1 MGVADGSFA
10 RPGGI
15 PTRAW
20 ARLVWNPVTGV
31 SEASGE
37 CQRLLG
43 VAARALVE
51 SPDPLRLLPQGLTK
65 TLVSG
70 EIESPMLVG
79 SGSLLGMVVPAGGSF
94 EITLFEFLETSPGG
108 SSMVEE
114 LGTGVIGADRS
125 GTVRYWN
132 RAMSEIFPIPPET
145 AVGKQL
151 EGVLPP
157 PILFSW
163 SGVIGSVLEGRQV
176 RTEIRPGPQRR
187 IEAVFTAGGPGI
199 TGVFLDTSDSFE
211 AERRLRSARRMNQTY
226 FQNISTG
233 LVLLGSD
240 YRVLVSN
247 KAFGAMFGVVEGLP
261 GVPVYEVIPAECFAV
276 LDEAVRRLRAGE
288 SEVPPALVSYRL
300 GGGAQRVVSQSMR
313 LIRSEDDQSTQLV
326 GIFEDCTEV
335 SLLQARNRSLTE
347 LLERTAALSA
357 EIFQSR
363 FPGACQETAE
373 KLLASLGAEAS
384 AVYVQGETGSPRL
397 GGQAGAWPGL
407 PADFSDLKLPRTVW
421 SSDGMTLPSPETAP
435 GTLLVV
441 PVGSGRLNRGF
452 ILLRFRN
459 GADAASV
466 LPAARMAATAMR
478 SSQETTSL
486 VSQVEQMM
494 FVLEKEKRFRKSVLT
509 EITLPVAVF
518 GEDWRVVGWNP
529 AMARLT
535 GMDQDSAGKR
545 AGAVQEMLFGLAGG
559 IAEVRRL
566 SRRSVPDCASW
577 PVRTADGTEVIMTW
591 KLFRA
596 ESLET
601 GNLEVL
607 TVLAACGPESA
618 APLQQG
624 APPCDLPP
632 LSGESGA
639 RIASA
644 TDLRQ
649 LATVLAET
657 VAREPGAT
665 GCTVR
670 IDTLPARLEVR
681 RGTGAGE
688 PARRIIGG
696 GTGIPGSI
704 EAWGVGDSALDRLAE
719 AASQMLRS
727 IARSQCT
734 NLGEVSRGGTL
745 IALTDSEGV
754 LTAPAVLPGGPADA
768 GADLPAVLGLE
779 AGTARAALKSV
790 ASGTGRAWLPGIDL
804 IAAHGCPPG
813 EDAVVWV
820 IRPGAGHEIPDWL
833 RLFDALSAW
842 LPSKTDHVRGGFT
855 AISRLLAP
863 DDPVRPLLATA
874 SLDMAA
880 AGRVGRLLEHLV
892 RAVTR
897 APVPV
902 PSGEIAAET
911 VRLIAARGMRPPDLL
926 LEGESATVLADPEEM
941 PEILCALCLSA
952 GRGISPSIVS
962 GRPAS
967 SAPVE
972 GFHPL
977 AMRWSFDIPEIPQQ
991 GDVIEWAA
999 TGRLGPDSETRI
1011 LATALE
1017 LFGCIF
1023 SAEGREMTV
1032 LVPLARTSTR
1042 TSWRMR

>member
-1 MGVADGSFA
+1 MGVADSSFA

-20 ARLVWNPVTGV
+20 ARLVWNPKTGV

-51 SPDPLRLLPQGLTK
+51 SPDPLRLLPHGLTK

-70 EIESPMLVG
+70 EIDSPMLVG
-79 SGSLLGMVVPAGGSF
+79 SGSLLGMVVPVGGAF
-94 EITLFEFLETSPGG
+94 EITLFEFLETAPGG

-125 GTVRYWN
+125 GTIRYWN

-145 AVGKQL
+145 ATGKQL

-187 IEAVFTAGGPGI
+187 IEAVFTTGGPGI
-199 TGVFLDTSDSFE
+199 TGVFLDTSDGFE

-233 LVLLGSD
+233 LVLMGSD

-261 GVPVYEVIPAECFAV
+261 ANPVYEVIPAECFAAM
-276 LDEAVRRLRAGE
+276 DDAVRRLRAGE

-300 GGGAQRVVSQSMR
+300 GGGVQRVVSQSMR
-313 LIRSEDDQSTQLV
+313 LIRSEDEQSTQLV

-347 LLERTAALSA
+347 LLEKAAVLSA
-357 EIFQSR
+357 EVFQSR

-397 GGQAGAWPGL
+397 GGQAGAWSGL
-407 PADFSDLKLPRTVW
+407 PVDFADLKLPRTVW
-421 SSDGMTLPSPETAP
+421 SSDGMTLPTPEP
-435 GTLLVV
+435 DGGTLLVV

-452 ILLRFRN
+452 ILLRFGS
-459 GADAASV
+459 GADASSV

-494 FVLEKEKRFRKSVLT
+494 FVLEKEKRFRKAVLT
-509 EITLPVAVF
+509 EIALPVAVF
-518 GEDWRVVGWNP
+518 GEDWRVLGWNP

-566 SRRSVPDCASW
+566 SRRSVPDCATW
-577 PVRTADGTEVIMTW
+577 PVRTADGTEVMMTW

-607 TVLAACGPESA
+607 TVLAACGPEPA
-618 APLQQG
+618 AP
-624 APPCDLPP
+624 PPAGDSPPAAAGDLAARMPP
-632 LSGESGA
+632 
-639 RIASA
+639 SA
-644 TDLRQ
+644 DLRQ
-649 LATVLAET
+649 FATVLAET

-670 IDTLPARLEVR
+670 IDTLPRPLEVR
-681 RGTGAGE
+681 RGTGVGE
-688 PARRIIGG
+688 PARRIIGE
-696 GTGIPGSI
+696 GTGILGSI
-704 EAWGVGDSALDRLAE
+704 EAWGVGDASLDRLAE
-719 AASQMLRS
+719 ASSQILRRVARS
-727 IARSQCT
+727 ICT
-734 NLGEVSRGGTL
+734 NLRDVSRGGTL
-745 IALTDSEGV
+745 IALTDAEGV

-768 GADLPAVLGLE
+768 GSDLPEVLGLD
-779 AGTARAALKSV
+779 AGAARAALKSV
-790 ASGTGRAWLPGIDL
+790 SSGAGRSRLPGIDL
-804 IAAHGCPPG
+804 IAVHGCPPG
-813 EDAVVWV
+813 EEAVVWV
-820 IRPGAGHEIPDWL
+820 LRPGAGHELPEWL
-833 RLFDALSAW
+833 RLFDALSSW
-842 LPSKTDHVRGGFT
+842 LPSKTDDVRGSFA
-855 AISRLLAP
+855 AITRLLAS
-863 DDPVRPLLATA
+863 DDPVRPILATA
-874 SLDMAA
+874 TLDMTA
-880 AGRVGRLLEHLV
+880 AGRIGRMLEHLV

-897 APVPV
+897 TPVPV

-911 VRLIAARGMRPPDLL
+911 VRLIASRGMRPPDLL
-926 LEGESATVLADPEEM
+926 LEGEPGTVLADPAEM
-941 PEILCALCLSA
+941 PEILCSLCLSA
-952 GRGISPSIVS
+952 GRGVSPSIVS
-962 GRPAS
+962 GRPQSA
-967 SAPVE
+967 APVD
-972 GFHPL
+972 GFHPF
-977 AMRWSFDIPEIPQQ
+977 AMRWSFDIPEIPPT
-991 GDVIEWAA
+991 GRVIEWARA
-999 TGRLGPDSETRI
+999 GRLGPDSETRM

-1023 SAEGREMTV
+1023 SAGGREMTV
-1032 LVPLARTSTR
+1032 LVPLARMSAR
-1042 TSWRMR
+1042 TSWRMQ